1 MIVAAGMSRSSLL
14 VAWMRCATSFS
25 PSNACGQ
32 PDAAGGSPQSRPT
45 PAAGDAPLGV
55 SALIEALHAGRA
67 RSAPRGDWYER
78 DLALILTALL
88 AGLRSEE
95 LRRADV
101 GHVRTLPPG
110 RSSTCASR
118 AIKDHTVLVEA
129 GLLSDFRETYPMFRA
144 QQARRSV
151 VREATD
157 YAGDYLTLQMV
168 PSIEHRG
175 GAA

>member
-32 PDAAGGSPQSRPT
+32 PDAAGGSPQSRPN

-78 DLALILTALL
+78 DLALL
-88 AGLRSEE
+88 
-95 LRRADV
+95 
-101 GHVRTLPPG
+101 G
-110 RSSTCASR
+110 R
-118 AIKDHTVLVEA
+118 
-129 GLLSDFRETYPMFRA
+129 
-144 QQARRSV
+144 
-151 VREATD
+151 VRESYLRQAATPGWLRLD
-157 YAGDYLTLQMV
+157 ASGD
-168 PSIEHRG
+168 RG
-175 GAA
+175 AIADDVFAAVSSLPG